1 MIKEAGPPLSLKK
14 LPLKLCPECNGNGTV
29 KPMFHELL
37 CGRCNGLGGVHHE
50 TGDTLSTDNVIMQ
63 LRVRLRERAE
73 SERILRRRL
82 ADLKRNEESAG
93 RGYGAG
99 GARYH
104 GD

>member
-73 SERILRRRL
+73 AERILRRRL
-82 ADLKRNEESAG
+82 ADITDESAG
-93 RGYGAG
+93 RGYGVG
-99 GARYH
+99 GSRHH